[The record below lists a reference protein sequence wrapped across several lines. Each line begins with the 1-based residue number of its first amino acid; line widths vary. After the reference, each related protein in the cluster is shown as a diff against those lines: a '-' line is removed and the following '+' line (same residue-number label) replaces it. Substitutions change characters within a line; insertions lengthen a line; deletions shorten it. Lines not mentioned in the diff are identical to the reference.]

1 MDLNKFNEF
10 SKKINKRMNEM
21 DAKISFLHDG
31 FKGLSESHK
40 GFMDEMNDFMSFVAE
55 GLSDHEN
62 RLKNIEKKI
71 G

>member
-10 SKKINKRMNEM
+10 QGKIERRLNEM

-31 FKGLSESHK
+31 VKGLSESHK

-62 RLKNIEKKI
+62 RIKSIENKLS
-71 G
+71 

>member
-1 MDLNKFNEF
+1 
-10 SKKINKRMNEM
+10 MNEM